1 MSEPK
6 KVACVERV
14 MQQSSGLHRTMPIK
28 SAVMVGVGGTL
39 GTGLFLSSG
48 DVLSTVGPW
57 GAIILYIIG
66 GFIAWLM
73 TACLGEM

>member
-28 SAVMVGVGGTL
+28 SAVMVGVGGTSSL
-39 GTGLFLSSG
+39 SLFIFCLLLSFFTSSVDLLHGL
-48 DVLSTVGPW
+48 
-57 GAIILYIIG
+57 
-66 GFIAWLM
+66 
-73 TACLGEM
+73 